1 MNTLIPDVHQEDI
14 QISSS
19 GLNSMSERVKPIEEG
34 KLMQKPISNGFH
46 DAAARPSSTDNSS
59 SRSETVD
66 ETSEL
71 CQGLEASPNE
81 SVPTQAV
88 KMAKE
93 FKLNPE
99 AKTFSPS
106 CTKRLSPSPAAMPDI
121 AYIPSNTPMLPV
133 PEAGNNPYMPQT
145 VPPSK
150 FVPYGNLTAGNAVG
164 GFHYP
169 QHMSIA
175 AIAKRRKLLDDD
187 LVISL
192 ADTSWEILDVSS
204 SDVSDSGLAK
214 VSEMCKSVRA
224 VDISRCNK
232 ITSMGVSEL
241 VQNCRSL
248 ETLRCGGCPSSE
260 STARRSL
267 SLFKPDLSNV
277 EEETWEEL
285 DVTEIGHGGHSL
297 RWLVWPRI
305 DKDSLEML
313 SIECPRIVV
322 NPKPSFLTYT
332 LHEVPREAFPDVA
345 LDEPFVKDIDPKTW
359 VVRGVVKNPT
369 TSLLSLTS
377 SSELSIAE
385 KFRLAFAERD
395 ARLAPKRAKNARQ
408 QQRRAERDWMMS
420 SDEAKAVA
428 FASKATR
435 SLRKK

>member
-1 MNTLIPDVHQEDI
+1 METRK
-14 QISSS
+14 S
-19 GLNSMSERVKPIEEG
+19 EG
-34 KLMQKPISNGFH
+34 KL
-46 DAAARPSSTDNSS
+46 PSSLKNLDLNTNHESKNKIPVSAYLSS
-59 SRSETVD
+59 SLTGISA
-66 ETSEL
+66 L
-71 CQGLEASPNE
+71 KPGP
-81 SVPTQAV
+81 
-88 KMAKE
+88 
-93 FKLNPE
+93 
-99 AKTFSPS
+99 
-106 CTKRLSPSPAAMPDI
+106 
-121 AYIPSNTPMLPV
+121 
-133 PEAGNNPYMPQT
+133 
-145 VPPSK
+145 PPSL
-150 FVPYGNLTAGNAVG
+150 VSLCLGVVG
-164 GFHYP
+164 RHLEEIIPCLSDISHIFP
-169 QHMSIA
+169 SDIKMSIA

-187 LVISL
+187 LIISL
-192 ADTSWEILDVSS
+192 ADTSWEILDVSG

-214 VSEMCKSVRA
+214 VSEMCKSLRA

-277 EEETWEEL
+277 EGESWEEL
-285 DVTEIGHGGHSL
+285 DVTELGQSL

-313 SIECPRIVV
+313 SMECPRIVV
-322 NPKPSFLTYT
+322 NPKPSFLSYS
-332 LHEVPREAFPDVA
+332 LHEVPREALPDVA
-345 LDEPFVKDIDPKTW
+345 LDEPFVKDIDPETW
-359 VVRGVVKNPT
+359 VVRGVVKIPT
-369 TSLLSLTS
+369 TTSLSLTS

-420 SDEAKAVA
+420 SDEAKSMA
-428 FASKATR
+428 FASKANR

>member
-1 MNTLIPDVHQEDI
+1 MEIRNSEGMM
-14 QISSS
+14 S
-19 GLNSMSERVKPIEEG
+19 GL
-34 KLMQKPISNGFH
+34 
-46 DAAARPSSTDNSS
+46 
-59 SRSETVD
+59 
-66 ETSEL
+66 
-71 CQGLEASPNE
+71 
-81 SVPTQAV
+81 
-88 KMAKE
+88 
-93 FKLNPE
+93 
-99 AKTFSPS
+99 
-106 CTKRLSPSPAAMPDI
+106 KR
-121 AYIPSNTPMLPV
+121 
-133 PEAGNNPYMPQT
+133 G
-145 VPPSK
+145 PPSLVSLCLGVVGWHLEEI
-150 FVPYGNLTAGNAVG
+150 VPCLSDISDFFPADIK
-164 GFHYP
+164 
-169 QHMSIA
+169 MSIA

-187 LVISL
+187 LIISL
-192 ADTSWEILDVSS
+192 ADTSWEILDLSG
-204 SDVSDSGLAK
+204 SDVSDSGLDK
-214 VSEMCKSVRA
+214 VSEMCKSLRA

-277 EEETWEEL
+277 EEDTWEEL

-305 DKDSLEML
+305 DNDSLEML
-313 SIECPRIVV
+313 STECPRIVV
-322 NPKPSFLTYT
+322 NPKPSFLTYS
-332 LHEVPREAFPDVA
+332 LHEVPREALPDVA

-359 VVRGVVKNPT
+359 FLRGVVKSSPT
-369 TSLLSLTS
+369 TSHSLSVTS
-377 SSELSIAE
+377 DRELSIAE

-420 SDEAKAVA
+420 SDEAKAMA